1 MQSIRDIARSALCL
15 ATNSLTGTVLE
26 HSKSDMLTW
35 EDFVRLMLPLMVNWS
50 VVNIA
55 CKGAAVV
62 AGVLGG
68 VLALVGEEWV
78 YMASA
83 LAGVAVIPILL
94 LAVPKG
100 SVISKHSDRASL
112 LIFALHDWASKLC
125 GVHLLP

>member
-1 MQSIRDIARSALCL
+1 
-15 ATNSLTGTVLE
+15 
-26 HSKSDMLTW
+26 
-35 EDFVRLMLPLMVNWS
+35 MLPLMVNWLA
-50 VVNIA
+50 VNIA

-94 LAVPKG
+94 LAVPKS
-100 SVISKHSDRASL
+100 SVISKHSDRANL